1 MPLRFLQ
8 YYIGITATIK
18 KTHMLVTDK
27 TRFLKIT
34 LSLEDSKV
42 KILYNCTCTK
52 LQDKN
57 HPDDI
62 RKNFITPDMTTGVRK
77 K

>member
-1 MPLRFLQ
+1 MV
-8 YYIGITATIK
+8 GK
-18 KTHMLVTDK
+18 KLTNK
-27 TRFLKIT
+27 PQFLKIT
-34 LSLEDSKV
+34 LSLEDDKV
-42 KILYNCTCTK
+42 KILHNCTCTK

-57 HPDDI
+57 HAGDT